1 MGRYSKANVLQSKI
15 DKENEQKR
23 LKKKHSIEDNNII
36 VIEKNNIFKFTVK
49 TVILLIRA
57 ITGITLF
64 CLAAIG
70 IFTLLY
76 SDLRQVF
83 ISILSEIFNSVFGGF

>member
-23 LKKKHSIEDNNII
+23 LKKKHSIEDSNII
-36 VIEKNNIFKFTVK
+36 VVEKNNIFKFTIK

-70 IFTLLY
+70 IFTLAY
-76 SDLRQVF
+76 TDLRQVF

>member
-15 DKENEQKR
+15 DEENEQKR
-23 LKKKHSIEDNNII
+23 LKEKHSIEDKNII
-36 VIEKNNIFKFTVK
+36 VVEKNNIFKFTVK
-49 TVILLIRA
+49 TVILLIKA
-57 ITGITLF
+57 ITGIALL

-83 ISILSEIFNSVFGGF
+83 ISILSEIFNSLFGGF

>member
-15 DKENEQKR
+15 DEENEQKR
-23 LKKKHSIEDNNII
+23 LKEKHSIEDKNII
-36 VIEKNNIFKFTVK
+36 VVEKNNIFKFTVK
-49 TVILLIRA
+49 TVILLIKA
-57 ITGITLF
+57 ITGIALL